1 MLVPSLEQ
9 FGSLDDVTQKLVG
22 AERAKARPS
31 RRSSPPQSARLTP
44 SSVFSPL
51 SQESTL
57 SVEVLSATQR
67 RSSRGALVY
76 EVDYLLDSSRGRKRV
91 LTAACIDASTLYLLA
106 LQFAAPLPPAEGA
119 PPPPPPVA
127 ALAADVLASFQ
138 PGVRE

>member
-9 FGSLDDVTQKLVG
+9 FGSLDDVTQKLVA

-31 RRSSPPQSARLTP
+31 RCPPALSARLTRA
-44 SSVFSPL
+44 VL
-51 SQESTL
+51 LASQESTL
-57 SVEVLSATQR
+57 SVEVLSASQR
-67 RSSRGALVY
+67 RSSRGALLY

-127 ALAADVLASFQ
+127 ALAADVLASFE